1 MKPVLAT
8 LTAVLVLTP
17 ASFACDSY
25 AGDVHRAG
33 LAMKAANNERLAIQT
48 QFEDADYRRAEIRQQ
63 IDTQGNTPARQ
74 AELDAYR
81 AAIRNAEL
89 AWSDRQPEWDAAE
102 AELMTAVAA
111 HEGACG
117 ATARTGVLM
126 RELGLTLAD

>member
-8 LTAVLVLTP
+8 LAAVLVLTP
-17 ASFACDSY
+17 AAFACDSY
-25 AGDVHRAG
+25 AGDVNRAG

-48 QFEDADYRRAEIRQQ
+48 RFEDADYRRAEIRLQ

-81 AAIRNAEL
+81 AAIRSAEL
-89 AWSDRQPEWDAAE
+89 AWNDRQPEWDAAE

-117 ATARTGVLM
+117 AAARTGVLL
-126 RELGLTLAD
+126 RELGLTLND